1 MKSNDNR
8 YDPVFPESGD
18 YLGGLMQAR
27 LPAEAM
33 HVLEAVAGCSSRTGI
48 PAYIVG
54 GPVRDLLLSR
64 PVVDIDVVVEGD
76 GPGFAAEL
84 ATDNEGKLVEYARF
98 GTALVVLPGGI
109 KVDVTTAREE
119 SYIKPGAL
127 PDVEPG
133 TLDKDLFRRDFTINA
148 MAIQLGPERFGY
160 FIDLYG
166 GTSDLAKGIIRVLHE
181 GSFRDDPTRI
191 LRAIRFETRY
201 GFAIE
206 EGTVSRL
213 VESVEEGMLAEVSAQ
228 RLSQEIV
235 AILKE
240 EGAAA
245 AVEHLNRTGVL
256 RALFGDLFIYRDSV
270 DNLLEKACSGA
281 DWYLEMAKKSPL
293 TKLTKWRLRW
303 LIVMGETAPEV
314 AIALGNKFHL
324 GRLVAKAADEVR
336 GRLPAIREY
345 LSGEQDEAASFV
357 YRLMEDLS
365 PEVLLY
371 AVVLAGRE
379 NVLEIIEHYLLEIRP
394 IKAFVN
400 GNDLKEIGVAEG
412 PLMGEILELL
422 LDKQLDGVISS
433 RSNAMKEAR
442 ILVHM

>member
-1 MKSNDNR
+1 MNSFDTR
-8 YDPVFPESGD
+8 YEPVFPESGND
-18 YLGGLMQAR
+18 LGGLMHSR
-27 LPAEAM
+27 LPAEAIK
-33 HVLEAVAGCSSRTGI
+33 VLETVAGCSSRIGI
-48 PAYIVG
+48 PAYVVG

-64 PVVDIDVVVEGD
+64 PVIDIDVVVEGD
-76 GPGFAAEL
+76 GLRFAAEL
-84 ATDNEGKLVEYARF
+84 ASDSRGKLVEYARF
-98 GTALVVLPGGI
+98 GTALVVMPGGI

-133 TLDKDLFRRDFTINA
+133 ALDKDLFRRDFTINA

-166 GTSDLAKGIIRVLHE
+166 GISDLERGIIRVLHD

-201 GFAIE
+201 GFVIE
-206 EGTVSRL
+206 EGTVGHL
-213 VESVEEGMLAEVSAQ
+213 VESVEDGMLAEVSPQ
-228 RLSQEIV
+228 RLREEIV

-256 RALFGDLFIYRDSV
+256 SALFGDRFIYPES
-270 DNLLEKACSGA
+270 LEYLFGRGCSGA
-281 DWYLEMAKKSPL
+281 DWYLEIAKKSPL
-293 TKLTKWRLRW
+293 AKLSKWRLRW
-303 LIVMGETAPEV
+303 LILMGGTAPEV
-314 AIALGNKFHL
+314 TIDLGNRFHL
-324 GRLVAKAADEVR
+324 GKLVAQAACEV
-336 GRLPAIREY
+336 GERLPAIREY
-345 LSGEQDEAASFV
+345 LSREQDSAISFI
-357 YRLMEDLS
+357 YRLMEDVS

-371 AVVLAGRE
+371 AAALDGRE
-379 NVLEIIEHYLLEIRP
+379 NILEIIEHYLLEIRP

-412 PLMGEILELL
+412 PLMGKILRLL
-422 LDKQLDGVISS
+422 FEKQLDGVISN
-433 RSNAMKEAR
+433 SNDAMKEAR
-442 ILVHM
+442 ILAHM